1 MALVDAGAV
10 GSGISVQ
17 TNFDI
22 YVAMLSQL
30 NNRVS
35 HLTGTAEGIAA
46 AVSFVVAQP
55 KPKKRSPIGSQAVS
69 GEQPI
74 SFQSGIM
81 KTATSLAKTYATSS
95 AAVIVS
101 GESGT
106 GKELFSRLIHQH
118 SPRAGQEFVAVNC
131 AALSESLIE
140 SEFFGHEKG
149 AFTDA
154 GTARIGHFER
164 ASGGTILLDEIS
176 EIPLG
181 MQAKLLR
188 VIEEQEVQTVGGSHP
203 RPIDVRVIAT
213 TNRDLQVEVREKRF
227 RADLFHRLNVLELN
241 LPPLR
246 QRKAD
251 IPLLATQFVSKFQ
264 NESSTGALQISAEAM
279 QQLCAYHWP
288 GNVRQLRNVVHRAC
302 VVCSE
307 GTITPSDLPASVSVA
322 EAPKENDSFYGMTLA
337 DAERQMILAAIRKFD
352 DNKRLAAEELGVTA
366 RTLSNKLRS
375 YSQLGLLD

>member
-1 MALVDAGAV
+1 
-10 GSGISVQ
+10 
-17 TNFDI
+17 
-22 YVAMLSQL
+22 MLSQV

-35 HLTGTAEGIAA
+35 NLIGTAEAATA
-46 AVSFVVAQP
+46 AVSFVVAKP
-55 KPKKRSPIGSQAVS
+55 KQKKRSPIHNQTGPEDRQ
-69 GEQPI
+69 I
-74 SFQSGIM
+74 SFQSSVM
-81 KTATSLAKTYATSS
+81 KNATSLAKTYARSS

-118 SPRAGQEFVAVNC
+118 SPRSEQAFVAVNC

-154 GTARIGHFER
+154 GASHIGHFER

-176 EIPLG
+176 EIPLAT
-181 MQAKLLR
+181 QAKLLR

-227 RADLFHRLNVLELN
+227 REDLFHRLNVLELI

-264 NESSTGALQISAEAM
+264 NESNANALQISADTM
-279 QQLCAYHWP
+279 QKLCSYHWP

-307 GTITPSDLPASVSVA
+307 GAIATSDLPASLSAV
-322 EAPKENDSFYGMTLA
+322 EQLQKNESFFGLTLA
-337 DAERQMILAAIRKFD
+337 DVERKMILAAIRKFD
-352 DNKRLAAEELGVTA
+352 KNKRLAAEELGVTA

-375 YSQLGLLD
+375 YSQLGLLE